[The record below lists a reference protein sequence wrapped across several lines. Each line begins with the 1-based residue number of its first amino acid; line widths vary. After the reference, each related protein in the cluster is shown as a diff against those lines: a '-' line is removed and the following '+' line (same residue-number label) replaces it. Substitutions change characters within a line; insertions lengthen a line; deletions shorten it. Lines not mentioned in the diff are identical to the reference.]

1 MKADLLGKVALVT
14 GSTEGIG
21 RAIAIKFAENGADVV
36 VHGIEPT
43 TEVTKEIEG
52 LGRRSIFE
60 RADLFNYREMKQM
73 VDHVLQ
79 MWGNIDI
86 LVASGAGGSSE
97 LAKGVIRFF
106 HQIEPELYTQCW
118 EAMMLGRLYA
128 IRAVLDHF
136 MERQRGKI
144 IIMTTDAART
154 PTLGESLIS
163 ATAGGLVVFT
173 KTLAQEFARWHIHI
187 NTMCATLV
195 MDTPRAKQALDF
207 PETGKMFQKMT
218 ERAPF
223 WPVITKDF
231 AELALFLASEDSDRI
246 TGQLFSVTGG
256 LSFPG

>member
-1 MKADLLGKVALVT
+1 MKANLLDKVALVT
-14 GSTEGIG
+14 GSTYGVG

-36 VHGIEPT
+36 VHGLRPT

-60 RADLFNYREMKQM
+60 RADLLNYRETKQM

-79 MWGNIDI
+79 MWGKIDI
-86 LVASGAGGSSE
+86 LVASGGAGRREAGE
-97 LAKGVIRFF
+97 QLIRFF
-106 HQIEPELYTQCW
+106 HQSEPELYTQCW
-118 EAMMLGRLYA
+118 ERFMLCRLYA

-136 MERQRGKI
+136 IERQRGKI

-163 ATAGGLVVFT
+163 AAAGGLVPLT

-187 NTMCATLV
+187 NTMCATLI
-195 MDTPRAKQALDF
+195 MDTPVAKEMLTL
-207 PETGKMFQKMT
+207 PEMGKIFQKIT

-223 WPVITKDF
+223 WPVTTKDF

-246 TGQLFSVTGG
+246 TGQIFSVTAG